1 MIAREKLPV
10 PEQQELDVVAIF
22 RAVWRRKVVVIITTI
37 VTVAAALL
45 LALTATPIFRAEVTI
60 TEVSESPDGSG
71 GGLSQLSG
79 LASLAGVNLTGAG
92 KGRERAAVLESRR
105 LAEEFV
111 KRNGVIDLLSA
122 GSQKPLSLWLAV
134 KQFRKDELNIAEDKI
149 KGVTVIS
156 MNWTDPV
163 TAARW
168 ANQFVALAN
177 ELMRNRAIDDANR
190 NIAYLNKQIEGT
202 KEVELQRVMYN
213 IVETQMK
220 TLMLASGRNEYAFSV
235 VDPAVAPEVRYSPR
249 RTLIVLTGFAL
260 GVLIGSILAAIYDKV
275 AESRFRN
282 R

>member
-1 MIAREKLPV
+1 MIASEKFSA
-10 PEQQELDVVAIF
+10 PEQQELDAAAIF
-22 RAVWRRKVVVIITTI
+22 RAVWRRKVVVIITTT

-45 LALTATPIFRAEVTI
+45 LALTATPIFRAEVTV
-60 TEVSESPDGSG
+60 TEVSESPDGSA

-92 KGRERAAVLESRR
+92 KGRERIAVLESRR
-105 LAEEFV
+105 LVEEFV
-111 KRNGVIDLLSA
+111 KRNGVLELLAA
-122 GSQKPLSLWLAV
+122 GSSKPLSLWLAV
-134 KQFRKDELNIAEDKI
+134 KQFRKNELNITEDKI

-177 ELMRNRAIDDANR
+177 ELMRNRAVEDANR
-190 NIAYLNKQIEGT
+190 NITYLNKQIEGT
-202 KEVELQRVMYN
+202 KAVELQRVMYN
-213 IVETQMK
+213 IVESQMK
-220 TLMLASGRNEYAFSV
+220 TLMLASGRNEYAFTV
-235 VDPAVAPEVRYSPR
+235 VDPAVAPEVRHSPQ

-260 GVLIGSILAAIYDKV
+260 GLLIGSILAAIYDKV
-275 AESRFRN
+275 AQTRSRN